1 MSVLRSLFG
10 PSRDEVWRKLSEEL
24 RADFTESSFWK
35 GGGRVEVRVGEWI
48 ITLDTY
54 TVSTGKS
61 SVTYT
66 RMRAPYVNAD
76 GFRFKVYR
84 EGFFTKVGK
93 LFGLQD
99 VVVGYPEFDRD
110 FVIQGNHDG
119 RLRELFAHSRIR
131 ELIEAQPHIHF
142 EVKGDEGWFGKKFP
156 QDVDQL
162 VFTVTGVIKDIERLK
177 LLFMLF
183 AHTLNHLCH
192 MGSAYED
199 DPEIRH

>member
-1 MSVLRSLFG
+1 MGVLRSLFG
-10 PSRDEVWRKLSEEL
+10 PSRDEIWKKLSEEL

-48 ITLDTY
+48 LSLDTY

-66 RMRAPYVNAD
+66 RMRAPFVNAD

-84 EGFFTKVGK
+84 EGFFSNIGK
-93 LFGLQD
+93 FFGMQD
-99 VVVGYPEFDRD
+99 VIVGQPEFDRD
-110 FVIQGNHDG
+110 FIIQGNHEG
-119 RLRELFAHSRIR
+119 KLCMLFAHPRIR
-131 ELIEAQPHIHF
+131 ELIQAQPQISF
-142 EVKGDEGWFGKKFP
+142 EVKDDEGWLGKKFP
-156 QDVDQL
+156 EDVDYL
-162 VFTVTGVIKDIERLK
+162 VFAVTGVIKDIERLK
-177 LLFMLF
+177 SLFMLF

-199 DPEIRH
+199 DPEIRL